1 MMDEMDETPDVRVVL
16 RGKVVAAFVALFLR
30 FGGIVEGELW
40 TRKHKS
46 SANDHITCSLR
57 DQS

>member
-40 TRKHKS
+40 TRKH
-46 SANDHITCSLR
+46 
-57 DQS
+57 